1 MGLSQLT
8 PAQRFMFEYGCFVSF
23 WGNFEM
29 YMEVVIWH
37 LTNDDPIENCRKIN
51 KKTAGGKR
59 KVLYHLLHKA
69 GRQDVIDALDQVF
82 DVAERN
88 DWVAER
94 NDWIHGTILNPDGNF
109 SRLTRFRVYY
119 DKDSILVENSI
130 LDLDISRFDEF
141 YPAYDK
147 FKNVVEN
154 TFGVSVSV
162 CNDYIKKLQEDNG
175 N

>member
-1 MGLSQLT
+1 MVLSQLN
-8 PAQRFMFEYGCFVSF
+8 PAQRFMYEYGCFVSF

-37 LTNDDPIENCRKIN
+37 LTNDDPLENCHKIN
-51 KKTAGGKR
+51 KKTAGIKR
-59 KVLYHLLHKA
+59 KVLCRLLHKD
-69 GRQDVIDALDQVF
+69 GEQDVIDALDQVF

-88 DWVAER
+88 DW
-94 NDWIHGTILNPDGNF
+94 IHGTILNPDGDF
-109 SRLTRFRVYY
+109 SRLTRFRVYH
-119 DKDSILVENSI
+119 DKDPILVENSI

-147 FKNVVEN
+147 FKNVIES

>member
-8 PAQRFMFEYGCFVSF
+8 PAQRFMYEYGCFIAF

-51 KKTAGGKR
+51 PMTAKPKR
-59 KVLYHLLHKA
+59 KALCRLLREKD
-69 GRQDVIDALDQVF
+69 RQDVIDALDQVF
-82 DVAERN
+82 D
-88 DWVAER
+88 VAER

-109 SRLTRFRVYY
+109 SRFTRFRVYPN
-119 DKDSILVENSI
+119 KDLILVKNSI
-130 LDLDISRFDEF
+130 LDLDISQFDEF
-141 YPAYDK
+141 YQAYGK
-147 FKNVVEN
+147 FENVIES

-175 N
+175 D